1 MEERLNYG
9 ALSTENNNPRTANI
23 DKMDARQIAEVIN
36 EEDKTVAWAVEKELD
51 SIAAAIDLLADA
63 LRAGGRIFYCG
74 AGTSGRLGM
83 LDALECLP
91 TYGLADTVIG
101 LMAGGRRALYDAT
114 EEAEDNYDEISDMM
128 KEHGFHAPDV
138 CVGLSASGS
147 AECVKGAM
155 DYARL
160 CGAKTVSVPCNKQ
173 NPLILRSDISISVV
187 VGPEVI
193 NGSTRMKA
201 GTAQKMVL
209 NMLSTGSMVRFGRV
223 RGNYMAYMVPTNK
236 KLQDRAIRIIMD
248 KTGVSQD
255 EAARQLRS
263 ADNVIAA
270 AIDAIEGG
278 CV

>member
-101 LMAGGRRALYDAT
+101 LMAG
-114 EEAEDNYDEISDMM
+114 EELA
-128 KEHGFHAPDV
+128 
-138 CVGLSASGS
+138 
-147 AECVKGAM
+147 
-155 DYARL
+155 
-160 CGAKTVSVPCNKQ
+160 
-173 NPLILRSDISISVV
+173 
-187 VGPEVI
+187 
-193 NGSTRMKA
+193 
-201 GTAQKMVL
+201 
-209 NMLSTGSMVRFGRV
+209 
-223 RGNYMAYMVPTNK
+223 VPTK
-236 KLQDRAIRIIMD
+236 VKPVP
-248 KTGVSQD
+248 KD
-255 EAARQLRS
+255 EKAQP
-263 ADNVIAA
+263 
-270 AIDAIEGG
+270 
-278 CV
+278 